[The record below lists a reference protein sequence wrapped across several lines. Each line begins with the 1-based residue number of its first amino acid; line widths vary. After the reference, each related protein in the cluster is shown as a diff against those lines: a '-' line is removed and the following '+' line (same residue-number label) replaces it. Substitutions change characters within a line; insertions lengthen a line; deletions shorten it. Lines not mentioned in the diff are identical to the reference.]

1 MKKIGWLIAVAGA
14 LIALCGVLFLIGQ
27 GIGWLDTGHWTK
39 VGMGVL
45 WTERPST
52 NMVGLQKIYDWFFD
66 FPLGVGVA
74 LGGIMLANLGL
85 KVVGSD

>member
-1 MKKIGWLIAVAGA
+1 MKAIGWLIA
-14 LIALCGVLFLIGQ
+14 IAGVLVALSGVLVLIGQ

-39 VGMGVL
+39 VGMGAL

-52 NMVGLQKIYDWFFD
+52 NMIGLQKIYDWFFD

-74 LGGIMLANLGL
+74 FGGIMLANLGL
-85 KVVGSD
+85 KVALRD

>member
-14 LIALCGVLFLIGQ
+14 LIALSGVLVLIGQ
-27 GIGWLDTGHWTK
+27 GIGSLDTGHWAK
-39 VGMGVL
+39 IGMGVL

-52 NMVGLQKIYDWFFD
+52 DMVGLQKIFNWFFD

-74 LGGIMLANLGL
+74 LGGILLANLGL
-85 KVVGSD
+85 KVAIRD

>member
-1 MKKIGWLIAVAGA
+1 MKTIGWLIAVAGA
-14 LIALCGVLFLIGQ
+14 LIALSGVLVLIGQ

-39 VGMGVL
+39 IGMGVL
-45 WTERPST
+45 WTERHST

-74 LGGIMLANLGL
+74 FGGVMLANLGL
-85 KVVGSD
+85 KVALRD